1 MRFEGGQ
8 RNEVIF
14 HDEKC
19 FRNSEGSNLEPPSPS
34 FRRLSSAA
42 APKPIKEFMPCP
54 LNSADIFSNTRVG
67 NKARA
72 MTHLGHAFESRW
84 SEAIAKHYKCNSGS
98 FTLQKSPYEKIR
110 LGPTTHFTGLPV
122 YLRLIDCKFFCSVPC
137 LWSD

>member
-1 MRFEGGQ
+1 MKSLIKYELEENQWQRFLLCFSLLFFSAVDCDKCRSIDKKWICRLDRPDNYRLKHQQ
-8 RNEVIF
+8 RLSV
-14 HDEKC
+14 
-19 FRNSEGSNLEPPSPS
+19 LYQPPSPS

-84 SEAIAKHYKCNSGS
+84 VLFLFLSS
-98 FTLQKSPYEKIR
+98 Q
-110 LGPTTHFTGLPV
+110 
-122 YLRLIDCKFFCSVPC
+122 
-137 LWSD
+137 